1 MTARPEPSP
10 EARQLLAEAAADYS
24 AAEQQRQLQSN
35 RDDAGLR
42 ARAAEDAGAERSS

>member
-1 MTARPEPSP
+1 MTAHEPSP

-24 AAEQQRQLQSN
+24 AAEQQRQVQDH

-42 ARAAEDAGAERSS
+42 AHAAEDAGADRG